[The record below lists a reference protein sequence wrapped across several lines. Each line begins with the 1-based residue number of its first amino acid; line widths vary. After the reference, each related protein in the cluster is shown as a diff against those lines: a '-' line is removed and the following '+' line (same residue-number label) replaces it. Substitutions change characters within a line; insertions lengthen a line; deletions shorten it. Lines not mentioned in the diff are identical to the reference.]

1 MFYYGQRLCLYYDL
15 FRMMSTRASGAS
27 DFLFG
32 RSRTVSLRI
41 IVAGVLVSIG
51 VGIIGQMVPLG
62 AIVIY
67 RSDIAGILAGAVF
80 LGGAAVIAYFNSGYI
95 VVIVSQA
102 VLLFGLFT
110 SGGVAGYV
118 GASMIENL
126 RLMIRFAISIA
137 IVLSTIGYIIGA
149 SFRTILDDQP

>member
-1 MFYYGQRLCLYYDL
+1 
-15 FRMMSTRASGAS
+15 MMSIRASGAS

-32 RSRTVSLRI
+32 RSRRISLRI

-51 VGIIGQMVPLG
+51 VGFIGQIVPLG

-80 LGGAAVIAYFNSGYI
+80 LGGAAAIAYFNSGYI
-95 VVIVSQA
+95 VVVVSQA
-102 VLLFGLFT
+102 ILLFGLFT

-118 GASMIENL
+118 GASMIESL
-126 RLMIRFAISIA
+126 RLMIRFAIGIA
-137 IVLSTIGYIIGA
+137 IAFSTIGYIIGV
-149 SFRTILDDQP
+149 FTRNILRNNS